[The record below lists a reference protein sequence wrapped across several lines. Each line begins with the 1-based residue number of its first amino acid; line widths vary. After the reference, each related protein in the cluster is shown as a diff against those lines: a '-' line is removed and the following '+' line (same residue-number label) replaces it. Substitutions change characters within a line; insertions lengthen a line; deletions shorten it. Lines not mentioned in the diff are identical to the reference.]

1 MDHTPS
7 QKTWRV
13 PLRGSDSSVQYF
25 KTGKFLKKK
34 KKNSDLVAR
43 LTWEK
48 KMNHIAVQMNKFI
61 MLLVLLDLL
70 EPQTLSENG
79 KDIIL

>member
-1 MDHTPS
+1 M
-7 QKTWRV
+7 
-13 PLRGSDSSVQYF
+13 
-25 KTGKFLKKK
+25 
-34 KKNSDLVAR
+34 VAR

-79 KDIIL
+79 EDIIL